1 VLIALNVL
9 IKGNFEVR
17 FLFYALGEFHWL
29 CGITLTAVD
38 AVVFGGGV
46 VVGGEGVLLLLL
58 LLVVAI
64 LVRFF
69 LVFLL
74 LSLVFWLMA
83 A

>member
-17 FLFYALGEFHWL
+17 FLFYALGEFHWP

-38 AVVFGGGV
+38 AVVVGGGV
-46 VVGGEGVLLLLL
+46 VVVGEGVLLLL